1 MFLLPGDFLFLH
13 SADKDSNGSTVPSGC
28 DDSEGLHNHGMNV
41 VQCGLLSESSGELSL
56 NLENEPWSNGSSP
69 VQQPPSC
76 NSSSSYQPPSDT
88 SSPQPHTNLQ
98 EHMEKASTMPTPS
111 SLNSDIVQRQKD
123 LVLSQDFWLTRGTKT
138 IRRGSRTKM
147 SRRSSDSGGADKIN
161 SELNRV
167 SSKDETAQAS
177 ACSPITVLYVQGK
190 SSSMSGCLNCFSTR
204 LVKEGQLGEFRS
216 PKSLPRASSV
226 ISSAEG
232 SSRRSSVTSE
242 CRRTIQTEPAQ
253 TTEKNCTQEQTQCQ
267 RQEQNPDMRNSQP
280 GPIPPVKPPRDPTVI
295 VPTEHHTFTL
305 QDPSLGSSFT
315 FNSVFSDTIFSD
327 SEPTTIT
334 LFDTV
339 DMSTNLLC
347 PNSSAEQN
355 APPERKETAEKTP
368 QALLSSENEQSG
380 KTENAKGLDG
390 KDRLLIGT

>member
-1 MFLLPGDFLFLH
+1 
-13 SADKDSNGSTVPSGC
+13 
-28 DDSEGLHNHGMNV
+28 MNV

-147 SRRSSDSGGADKIN
+147 SRRSSDSGSADKIN

-242 CRRTIQTEPAQ
+242 CRRTVQTEPAQ

-267 RQEQNPDMRNSQP
+267 RQEQNPNMRNSQP

-327 SEPTTIT
+327 SEPITTT

-368 QALLSSENEQSG
+368 QALLSSENEQGG

-390 KDRLLIGT
+390 KDRLLTGT